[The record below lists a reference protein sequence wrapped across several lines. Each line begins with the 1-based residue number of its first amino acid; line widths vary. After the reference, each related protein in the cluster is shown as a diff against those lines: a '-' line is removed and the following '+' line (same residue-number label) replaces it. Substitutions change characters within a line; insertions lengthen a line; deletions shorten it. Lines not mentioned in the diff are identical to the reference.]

1 MALAQ
6 LDDYTRAVE
15 VVWLLGRGKTW
26 LRESAGWIIV
36 EAVQAL
42 ARSNAAWKDDGFRWL
57 AGRVCEAKEVG
68 PESIAIMVAL
78 KSAAPSL
85 LASTTLPHLASPDL
99 LASAN
104 LAALAR
110 ILKDGAGEDESAQ
123 NIASGAGRTQAH
135 FVWDLLLREYLCE
148 EGQAAATWAP
158 FADTYR
164 VLVDEALFS
173 SSASDQKKSWG
184 FQVFEKALEMAN
196 AEDLQS
202 LFTPNL
208 MRSWMNQLA
217 DKNRMLHKAAQ
228 RCVSKMQTNVR
239 KTPAVGFTIISQLVG
254 KHGSVRFDAI
264 TSTKTVES
272 LLSCMDAAGV
282 RRYVDYLLQL
292 ASQNA
297 SDDKESMR
305 KWSLDQLL
313 LVVRNASIARDDDC
327 VGSILSFLAAHGFF
341 SVKAALE
348 APSSDMAGLSVLPV
362 PPFSSATKSVCRVRF
377 FSCLGELS
385 DQNVTHIDAQGKS
398 RRAQGQTTKGQ
409 SWVSQAFAL
418 MEVLERD
425 SKHFSPLYWTA
436 VDNAVSRGR
445 AFIERLSKAKDKAD
459 KDQTRAKMQDFQS
472 MVLAGM
478 LYSRRDL
485 SHDEA
490 SEAGLVDATIE
501 CGSRLVLGK
510 KAKEGEPSAME
521 LFVHCQVTFLEKSS
535 AFLRTV
541 ATQAF
546 ASFAD
551 EMDRASL
558 EQLLDVSNSVGCP
571 ETLSYPPV
579 PDQQLGFNDASEVD
593 ASEAVEGMDNMEDAD
608 GDEEEDEVMS
618 DSISETS
625 ATSASTSGDT
635 VDPILVAKLQEVL
648 KESGA
653 ADSDAASSADES
665 SSDTSSKASEFD
677 DDQMLLIDDKLA
689 DIFRQRLGSRREE
702 AEAKKETVALHIK
715 ILDLLD
721 VYARKQSSNP
731 LCVQMI
737 LPLFTIALEKDATL
751 DQLKQRA
758 VNVLTKTLCKSKD
771 APSGV
776 LPAQTVLAPMEAV
789 HKMAASK
796 LAVPLLNLC
805 SLVNVYLTRAC
816 KAPEQFEGPIRA
828 LYLATLDDFV
838 QRKSSNLRPQFF
850 LDVFQRLPTLG
861 FSLRN
866 ELLAA
871 ATGVQASPKQSYR
884 QLQALEILRTV
895 LVQLA
900 SIGKEKEQLVAFLPL
915 VSEAILSTVANQKL
929 RLKEIIKVALDLA
942 RLSKKVCASAEEVAR
957 IWPAQKIE
965 EVVEALGGSQKLA
978 NSASLQSLLRQLL
991 AITTASANVKR
1002 KNADDSSTP
1011 KKKRTNATS

>member
-1 MALAQ
+1 
-6 LDDYTRAVE
+6 
-15 VVWLLGRGKTW
+15 
-26 LRESAGWIIV
+26 
-36 EAVQAL
+36 
-42 ARSNAAWKDDGFRWL
+42 
-57 AGRVCEAKEVG
+57 
-68 PESIAIMVAL
+68 
-78 KSAAPSL
+78 
-85 LASTTLPHLASPDL
+85 
-99 LASAN
+99 
-104 LAALAR
+104 
-110 ILKDGAGEDESAQ
+110 
-123 NIASGAGRTQAH
+123 
-135 FVWDLLLREYLCE
+135 
-148 EGQAAATWAP
+148 
-158 FADTYR
+158 
-164 VLVDEALFS
+164 
-173 SSASDQKKSWG
+173 
-184 FQVFEKALEMAN
+184 
-196 AEDLQS
+196 
-202 LFTPNL
+202 
-208 MRSWMNQLA
+208 
-217 DKNRMLHKAAQ
+217 
-228 RCVSKMQTNVR
+228 
-239 KTPAVGFTIISQLVG
+239 
-254 KHGSVRFDAI
+254 
-264 TSTKTVES
+264 
-272 LLSCMDAAGV
+272 
-282 RRYVDYLLQL
+282 
-292 ASQNA
+292 
-297 SDDKESMR
+297 
-305 KWSLDQLL
+305 
-313 LVVRNASIARDDDC
+313 
-327 VGSILSFLAAHGFF
+327 
-341 SVKAALE
+341 
-348 APSSDMAGLSVLPV
+348 
-362 PPFSSATKSVCRVRF
+362 
-377 FSCLGELS
+377 
-385 DQNVTHIDAQGKS
+385 
-398 RRAQGQTTKGQ
+398 
-409 SWVSQAFAL
+409 
-418 MEVLERD
+418 
-425 SKHFSPLYWTA
+425 
-436 VDNAVSRGR
+436 
-445 AFIERLSKAKDKAD
+445 
-459 KDQTRAKMQDFQS
+459 
-472 MVLAGM
+472 
-478 LYSRRDL
+478 
-485 SHDEA
+485 
-490 SEAGLVDATIE
+490 
-501 CGSRLVLGK
+501 
-510 KAKEGEPSAME
+510 
-521 LFVHCQVTFLEKSS
+521 
-535 AFLRTV
+535 
-541 ATQAF
+541 
-546 ASFAD
+546 
-551 EMDRASL
+551 
-558 EQLLDVSNSVGCP
+558 
-571 ETLSYPPV
+571 
-579 PDQQLGFNDASEVD
+579 
-593 ASEAVEGMDNMEDAD
+593 MEDAD

-625 ATSASTSGDT
+625 ATSASTSEDT

-653 ADSDAASSADES
+653 ADSDAASSDDES
-665 SSDTSSKASEFD
+665 TSDASSKASEFD

-702 AEAKKETVALHIK
+702 EEAKKETVALHIK

-828 LYLATLDDFV
+828 LYLATLDDFM

-871 ATGVQASPKQSYR
+871 ATGVQVSPKQSYR

-900 SIGKEKEQLVAFLPL
+900 STGKEKQQLVAFLPL

-942 RLSKKVCASAEEVAR
+942 RLSKKVCANAEEVAR
-957 IWPAQKIE
+957 IWPAEKIE